1 MSRQSPCIFR
11 AAMTLNNTIADSRK
25 GTGLPSLQPKADRSL
40 LATISRGKK
49 WPHPLEA
56 GQGQRLDL
64 HMLPYRSRETLPVLP
79 ARCHAIR
86 QQKKNPAVASG
97 AL

>member
-64 HMLPYRSRETLPVLP
+64 HMLPYRSK
-79 ARCHAIR
+79 AW
-86 QQKKNPAVASG
+86 
-97 AL
+97 